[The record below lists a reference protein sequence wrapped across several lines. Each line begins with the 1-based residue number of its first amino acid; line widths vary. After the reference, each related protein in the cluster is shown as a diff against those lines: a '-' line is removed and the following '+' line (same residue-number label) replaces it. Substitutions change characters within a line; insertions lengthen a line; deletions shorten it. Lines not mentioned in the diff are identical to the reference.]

1 VFDHQAGP
9 GQHPAEVRGREAG
22 HPLDPRVR
30 VLAFDM
36 LHGDALEEVRGCRPP
51 RDAEARRVHGHRL
64 VADAMR
70 VGVGGIEVI
79 EHQRPARRQGARD
92 VVQDPDVLALAVEV
106 AEAGEQVQDDLVAF
120 GPEGS
125 AHVVAAETEAPG
137 GVRASLRDAVG
148 RQVEAGDVETK
159 RGDAPRVSSGPAAEV
174 EDPGRR
180 RRPEPPDQPV
190 HETLGFGQVAAGI
203 QPVVLG

>member
-1 VFDHQAGP
+1 MFDHQVGP
-9 GQHPAEVRGREAG
+9 AQHPAEVRGREAG
-22 HPLDPRVR
+22 HPFDPRVR
-30 VLAFDM
+30 IPGFDM
-36 LHGDALEEVRGCRPP
+36 LHGDALEEVRACRPS
-51 RDAEARRVHGHRL
+51 RDAEARRVHGPRL

-70 VGVGGIEVI
+70 VGVNGIEVI
-79 EHQRPARRQGARD
+79 EHQRPARRQGSCD
-92 VVQDPDVLALAVEV
+92 VVQDPDMLALAVEV
-106 AEAGEQVQDDLVAF
+106 AEAGEQVQDDLVAS

-125 AHVVAAETEAPG
+125 AHVVTAEAEAPG

-148 RQVEAGDVETK
+148 RQVKAGHVEAV
-159 RGDAPRVSSGPAAEV
+159 RGDAPRMSSGAAAEV